1 MIDHIGIKTPQF
13 EAMVSFYRQALAP
26 LGYAHFI
33 RLPLAFTQGVKVGG
47 FGNERPHFW
56 IEEAAVRPEPIHV
69 AFTAN
74 SRKHVHAFFEAALK
88 AGAQSN
94 GDPGLRPHYHAD
106 YYGAFVIDPD
116 GNNVEA
122 VCHIPHDK
130 SPQA

>member
-26 LGYAHFI
+26 LGRANFI
-33 RLPLAFTQGVKVGG
+33 RLPMAITQGVKVGG
-47 FGNERPHFW
+47 FGNERPQFW
-56 IEEAAVRPEPIHV
+56 IEEAAIKPQPIHV
-69 AFTAN
+69 AFTAG
-74 SRKHVHAFFEAALK
+74 RRQHVDMFFEAALK

-94 GDPGLRPHYHAD
+94 GDPGLRPQYHAD

-122 VCHIPHDK
+122 VCHIPDDK

>member
-13 EAMVSFYRQALAP
+13 EAMVSFYAQAFAP
-26 LGYAHFI
+26 LGHANFI
-33 RLPLAFTQGVKVGG
+33 RLPMAITQGVKVGG
-47 FGNERPHFW
+47 FGNERPLFW
-56 IEEAAVRPEPIHV
+56 IEEAAVKPEPIHI
-69 AFTAN
+69 AFSAN
-74 SRKHVHAFFEAALK
+74 SRKHVDAFFKAAVK

-94 GDPGLRPHYHAD
+94 DDPGLRPQYHAD

-122 VCHIPHDK
+122 VCHIPNDK

>member
-13 EAMVSFYRQALAP
+13 EAMVSFYTQAVAP
-26 LGYAHFI
+26 LGHANFI
-33 RLPLAFTQGVKVGG
+33 RLPMAVTQGVKVGG
-47 FGNERPHFW
+47 FGNERPQFW
-56 IEEAAVRPEPIHV
+56 IEEAAIKPEPIHV
-69 AFTAN
+69 AFTAG
-74 SRKHVHAFFEAALK
+74 SRQRVDMFFEAALK

-122 VCHIPHDK
+122 VCHILDDK